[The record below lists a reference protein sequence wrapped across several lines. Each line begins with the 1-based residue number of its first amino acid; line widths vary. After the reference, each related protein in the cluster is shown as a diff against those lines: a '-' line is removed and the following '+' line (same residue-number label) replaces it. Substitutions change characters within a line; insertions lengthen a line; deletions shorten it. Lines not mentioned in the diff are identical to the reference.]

1 MFRKLRNWI
10 SNFGLFL
17 VIRDFQNYRDWI
29 RIIKR
34 EIANPLSK
42 FNKFGLNYNFFYN
55 LYVPVSL
62 DDGDKDLPDKIKRLR
77 LVESLAPIH
86 RYLDEDLGFSEYI
99 VPEFNQ
105 FYDDENKP
113 TLTYGVVY
121 KFAFKKFSIQWLI
134 KWIIILSILL
144 FIFIHWP
151 IISTVSKWI
160 SNLL

>member
-1 MFRKLRNWI
+1 MFKWI
-10 SNFGLFL
+10 KNLGLFL

-34 EIANPLSK
+34 EVANPISK

-55 LYVPVSL
+55 LYVPISL

-105 FYDDENKP
+105 FYDDQNKP

-134 KWIIILSILL
+134 KWIVILSIFL
-144 FIFIHWP
+144 FVFIRWP
-151 IISTVSKWI
+151 IIGTIIKWI
-160 SNLL
+160 SNLI